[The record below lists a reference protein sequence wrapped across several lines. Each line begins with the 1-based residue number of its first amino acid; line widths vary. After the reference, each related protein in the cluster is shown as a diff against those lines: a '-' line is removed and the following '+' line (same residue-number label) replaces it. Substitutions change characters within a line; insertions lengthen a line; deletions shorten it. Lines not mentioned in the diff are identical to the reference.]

1 MSLKR
6 VHLVLVFAS
15 GCATAAM
22 AGWITTE
29 LRAQAPADP
38 AVVHLCASADGVLHM
53 SPPRA
58 TCAAGQQS
66 MFFRRAANPP
76 ADAPDATTKD
86 TTDAR
91 IKALQQRIAELEGE
105 ASRTGLTRRVPAP
118 FEVVDRDGQRVF
130 FVGED
135 RVVRLYNAA
144 GKDVVRLTATDG
156 GGYLLATNAAGSLTA
171 TIGTSESEASIKLLE
186 GRVVRAEL
194 GKTGTG
200 AHYRLQFLRS
210 GMPVALLGESL
221 LGEGQ
226 VLIADKDN
234 NLRARI
240 SINGGL
246 GEIAT
251 FNKETTPVA
260 ILTEGAHAGGLFKL
274 TSSDGVVMVDAGV
287 SADGV
292 GLVRTGPGS
301 FMTAAGIGLPGSYI
315 MGKAK

>member
-1 MSLKR
+1 MSSKR
-6 VHLVLVFAS
+6 VHLFLVFAS

-29 LRAQAPADP
+29 LRAQVPADS
-38 AVVHLCASADGVLHM
+38 AVVHVCASADGVLHTTPAR
-53 SPPRA
+53 SACP
-58 TCAAGQQS
+58 AGQQS

-86 TTDAR
+86 AADAR
-91 IKALQQRIAELEGE
+91 IKALQQRIAELEGQ
-105 ASRTGLTRRVPAP
+105 ASRTGLTRRVAAP
-118 FEVVDRDGQRVF
+118 FEVVDRDGRRVF

-144 GKDVVRLTATDG
+144 GKDVVRLAATDG
-156 GGYLLATNAAGSLTA
+156 GGFLLATNAAGLMA
-171 TIGTSESEASIKLLE
+171 TLGTSESEANIKLLE
-186 GRVVRAEL
+186 GGVVRAQL
-194 GKTGTG
+194 GQSGPVDN
-200 AHYRLQFLRS
+200 YRLQFLRS
-210 GMPVALLGESL
+210 GMPVALIGESPQ
-221 LGEGQ
+221 GEGQ

-240 SINGGL
+240 AINGGR

-251 FNKETTPVA
+251 FNKESTPVA
-260 ILTEGAHAGGLFKL
+260 ILTEGARAGGLFKL
-274 TSSDGVVMVDAGV
+274 TSSDGVIMVDAGV

-292 GLVRTGPGS
+292 GVVRTGPGS